1 MRKAGYTEI
10 TLVETTTGAD
20 IDIDGFIEWLAGDP

>member
-10 TLVETTTGAD
+10 TLVETTTGTD